1 MSRAIFNRCFAKPE
15 TTEKVSSIL
24 YYKEL
29 GYEKEDLGV
38 AFDKNALIANRKN
51 IEYLYGQIASVH
63 ESQSVLK
70 ETDFAKTYSGHLW
83 TEDNAPMMQLI
94 YLGISEAVKL
104 LTLFN
109 AAADGTALYAPVKPT
124 LSPERPGVPGVV
136 GGTQGGVGGLNSDRS
151 YEIGDRSGCVPPLA
165 ERFKSVRRRRTPQ
178 LLSHISIS
186 TLKKEAP
193 AAPLF
198 SHHLSLSMSRPMMV
212 PVAASISNSYSVQP
226 LRIST
231 SYSARPSSQSN
242 WHL

>member
-1 MSRAIFNRCFAKPE
+1 MAPLKARKGDCVVGIFDDDDLEFIEQARKEANKFKPQELNEANVQAIFNRCLAKPE

-29 GYEKEDLGV
+29 GCEKEDLGV

-109 AAADGTALYAPVKPT
+109 AAADGTALYAPVTPT
-124 LSPERPGVPGVV
+124 LSPKDPAFPAWWEAHK
-136 GGTQGGVGGLNSDRS
+136 
-151 YEIGDRSGCVPPLA
+151 A
-165 ERFKSVRRRRTPQ
+165 EW
-178 LLSHISIS
+178 
-186 TLKKEAP
+186 EA
-193 AAPLF
+193 
-198 SHHLSLSMSRPMMV
+198 
-212 PVAASISNSYSVQP
+212 
-226 LRIST
+226 
-231 SYSARPSSQSN
+231 
-242 WHL
+242 